1 MAATDTEQEQI
12 SRNFKCPSCGHVAA
26 FSGRPNEKVI
36 VTCQSCSTRGT
47 ITLPSTLTTH
57 YGTNG
62 DAIVISHLK
71 KMFGDFTAVDD
82 VSFTVKKGEIFGLLG
97 PNGAGK
103 STIIRM
109 LCTLTRPT
117 AGTATVAG
125 FNVVK
130 QSAKVREH
138 IGLVSEKMIMYEELT
153 AKENLRLFGNLYNI
167 PKDALEKRIDELLR
181 FVRMEKWADQRIK
194 TFSTGMKQRI
204 NVIRALVNEPEI
216 LFLDEPTLGLD
227 PQSTAEIRELTQRIN
242 TENRTTIIL
251 TTHIMG
257 EADLLCKRIGIID
270 HGKIVALD
278 APANLKKLV
287 SGTDI
292 SAFEIEISNLDPRM
306 TESVQSLKVVK
317 SLVQE
322 DATHLLVRANGG
334 DAFDSIVDSLRKNGA
349 KVRMVKNLEPSLEDV
364 FLHLT
369 GREARDKVSENAISS
384 TGPGHGPRRRRAA
397 RRIR

>member
-1 MAATDTEQEQI
+1 MTANEVQQDQI
-12 SRNFKCPSCGHVAA
+12 TRNFKCPSCGHIAA
-26 FSGRPNEKVI
+26 YSGRPNEKVI
-36 VTCQSCSTRGT
+36 VTCQSCELKGT
-47 ITLPSTLTTH
+47 ITMPETETKARI
-57 YGTNG
+57 TNG
-62 DAIVISHLK
+62 NAIEISHMK

-125 FNVVK
+125 FDIVK
-130 QSAKVREH
+130 QNAKVREH

-153 AKENLRLFGNLYNI
+153 ARENLRLFGNLYNI
-167 PKDALEKRIDELLR
+167 PKDRLEKRIDELLR

-242 TENRTTIIL
+242 TENGTTIIL

-278 APANLKKLV
+278 TSANLKKLV

-292 SAFEIEISNLDPRM
+292 TAFEVEISNLDPRM
-306 TESVQSLKVVK
+306 MEAVQAQKVVK
-317 SLVQE
+317 SFVQE
-322 DATHLLVRANGG
+322 DATHLLVRANGA
-334 DAFDSIVDSLRKNGA
+334 DAFDSIVDSLRRNGA
-349 KVRMVKNLEPSLEDV
+349 KIRMVRNLEPSLEDV

-369 GREARDKVSENAISS
+369 GREARDKISENATS
-384 TGPGHGPRRRRAA
+384 TTTGHGPRRRRAA